1 MGYEEGTI
9 KSTGRVEFSFK
20 NKTGQIIA
28 ICEVKGQRIDLD
40 KHQSREKDRRTPVE
54 QAFGYAL
61 NMKDVNW
68 IIVTNYEE
76 FRLYNFER
84 KTKYISFKVEDLREL
99 ENLKLFKSLFSY
111 QTLIEESLPD
121 KVLSNTFFVEKELT
135 SRFYDLYHET
145 RLMII
150 KEFEFLGKS
159 LKEALHIAQI
169 ILNRV
174 LFVCFAEDSSK
185 GLIESQTLERLL
197 LIPIEN
203 KYVDFDGNEI
213 WRTISKFFQKTPRDH
228 T

>member
-1 MGYEEGTI
+1 
-9 KSTGRVEFSFK
+9 
-20 NKTGQIIA
+20 
-28 ICEVKGQRIDLD
+28 
-40 KHQSREKDRRTPVE
+40 
-54 QAFGYAL
+54 
-61 NMKDVNW
+61 MKDVNW